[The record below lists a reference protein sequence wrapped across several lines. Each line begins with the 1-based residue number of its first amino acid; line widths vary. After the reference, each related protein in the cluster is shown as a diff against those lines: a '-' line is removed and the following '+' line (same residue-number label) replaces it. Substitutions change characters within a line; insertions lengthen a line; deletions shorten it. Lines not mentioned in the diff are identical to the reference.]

1 MPYLLDT
8 NVLSEPGRASPNP
21 GVLAWLKKLDPLEV
35 HLSVL
40 TLGEIGKGVT
50 LMPPGPR
57 KTALREWL
65 DMTLPNVFGAVSC
78 R

>member
-8 NVLSEPGRASPNP
+8 NALSEPGRASPNP